1 MASTFV
7 RSSEPG
13 RRRQLD
19 GGKQLDGSFLQ
30 RRLLFL
36 HYKYPF
42 KIAENYQFT
51 FTANKFIVLSSSM
64 ASTFVR
70 RLQGKVALIT
80 GAANGIGESTA
91 RLFTKHGAKVMIAD
105 INDELGEKVCKELG
119 PSSASFVHCDITN
132 ESDVETAVNTAVAKF
147 GKLDILHNNA
157 GIGGKA
163 NPSILEIEKSEF
175 EKIINV
181 NLVGAFLGAKHA
193 ARVMI
198 PNRSGNIIT
207 TASTCSKI
215 GGGSSHNY
223 VSSKHGV
230 VGLTKN
236 MAVELGKYGIRVNCV
251 SPHVVPTRQSKEFY
265 KMDDEGC
272 RSIYSILKGV
282 YLNPEDVAEAVLFLA
297 SDESKFVTGHN
308 LFVDGG
314 ITIANSKFCMFE

>member
-1 MASTFV
+1 MAST
-7 RSSEPG
+7 
-13 RRRQLD
+13 L
-19 GGKQLDGSFLQ
+19 
-30 RRLLFL
+30 
-36 HYKYPF
+36 
-42 KIAENYQFT
+42 
-51 FTANKFIVLSSSM
+51 
-64 ASTFVR
+64 VR

-80 GAANGIGESTA
+80 GAATGIGESTA
-91 RLFTKHGAKVMIAD
+91 RLFAKHGAKVLVAD
-105 INDELGEKVCKELG
+105 VNDKLGEKVCKELG
-119 PSSASFVHCDITN
+119 ASSASFVHCDVTK
-132 ESDVETAVNTAVAKF
+132 ESDVEAAVNTAVDKF
-147 GKLDILHNNA
+147 GKLDIMYNNA
-157 GIGGKA
+157 GIGGIP

-181 NLVGAFLGAKHA
+181 NLVGAFLGSKHA

-236 MAVELGKYGIRVNCV
+236 LAVELGKYGIRVNCV

-265 KMDDEGC
+265 KMDDKEF
-272 RSIYSILKGV
+272 SSVYSVLKGV
-282 YLNPEDVAEAVLFLA
+282 YLQPEDVAEAVLFLA
-297 SDESKFVTGHN
+297 SDESKCVHGHN

-314 ITIANSKFCMFE
+314 VTIANSKFSMFE

>member
-1 MASTFV
+1 
-7 RSSEPG
+7 
-13 RRRQLD
+13 
-19 GGKQLDGSFLQ
+19 
-30 RRLLFL
+30 
-36 HYKYPF
+36 
-42 KIAENYQFT
+42 
-51 FTANKFIVLSSSM
+51 M

-91 RLFTKHGAKVMIAD
+91 KLFAKHGAKVMIAD
-105 INDELGEKVCKELG
+105 INDDLGEKVCKDLG
-119 PSSASFVHCDITN
+119 KSSASFVHCDITN
-132 ESDVETAVNTAVAKF
+132 ESDVETAVNTTVAKF
-147 GKLDILHNNA
+147 GKLDIMHNNA

-272 RSIYSILKGV
+272 RGVYSILKGV
-282 YLNPEDVAEAVLFLA
+282 FLNPEDVAEAVLFLA
-297 SDESKFVTGHN
+297 SEESKFVTGHN